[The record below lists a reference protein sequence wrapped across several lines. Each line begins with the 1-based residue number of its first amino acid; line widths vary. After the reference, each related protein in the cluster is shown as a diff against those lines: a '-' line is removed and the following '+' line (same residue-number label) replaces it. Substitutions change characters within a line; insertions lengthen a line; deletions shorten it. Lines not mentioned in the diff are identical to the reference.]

1 MGMPEPRCV
10 GKTSRRV
17 REKEWDSARAGCGQ
31 TREGAVH
38 GSMHKYFIGMY
49 YVSRVNGRMINMKFY
64 YTKPV
69 RRDEPRELDFN
80 RMLKLLLRLPTLC
93 KMSERETI
101 VPVIGTSEATQK
113 KSTYTQYRITGR
125 SLVSYTDIFVKDEVC
140 VEDSENAS
148 AAPRQH

>member
-1 MGMPEPRCV
+1 
-10 GKTSRRV
+10 
-17 REKEWDSARAGCGQ
+17 
-31 TREGAVH
+31 
-38 GSMHKYFIGMY
+38 MY